1 MQNISHYWQYW
12 LLNNKISLFRNLLNT
27 DCYTQS
33 NTMVSIKIEFVR
45 NLLDILLER
54 FDSNIPFKLPILN
67 FLKFL

>member
-1 MQNISHYWQYW
+1 MKI
-12 LLNNKISLFRNLLNT
+12 LNKDSQIDVFWNSLNT
-27 DCYTQS
+27 DCCTQS

-54 FDSNIPFKLPILN
+54 FDSNIPFELPILN